1 MAPGLK
7 LVDVKRL
14 HRILMEELSIVQ
26 GNSTVGQRQSIVEE
40 IQVCFRFYHNAR

>member
-14 HRILMEELSIVQ
+14 HRILMEELSAVQ
-26 GNSTVGQRQSIVEE
+26 GNSTVGQRQSIIEE
-40 IQVCFRFYHNAR
+40 IQVNFLAFFY